1 MRHNLGPAER
11 VSAEIANSRRSS
23 SMPPDYMRAYGR
35 FIEAIK
41 VALNEYNLSSGE
53 APLKVV
59 GPILTPDNKIGEIR
73 IVEDTEPEE
82 DEDSGIGMES
92 TSPSQDRLTATMKS
106 RPPSLSP
113 MREFSQPTRPRFISS
128 AGENESEPM
137 MIDTSPEAMSMT
149 LVRSQGGI
157 SNSPPQRN
165 RLRQLND
172 ADNFDWEPS
181 PTTAEYS
188 FTASNPEIRGKAV
201 FNRFIRDRSQAPTP
215 NAFVQ
220 AQHTTTVESK
230 VTREDS
236 FIETEDEVEKDTTTL
251 GVGDSHQEDDENG
264 GSATL
269 DAISEDDVDKFLSD
283 HCQEDKENGGSAT
296 VDVLSDGDADNGLSG
311 IDVDNLQRTIGNVGK
326 TAIIVIE
333 SDTCS
338 VGSVDS
344 DEDSDHS
351 IYRPSIHNSPSEK
364 GSLLRFR
371 RSTPLSPKLLEN
383 DDAREMPP
391 PPRAC
396 STDRRSATSPL
407 RNLVRPGPV
416 RRPKVWRPTLWTPIE
431 RFTPSQRM
439 EFDGALRH
447 SLATATRGT
456 NVWNGLFNGSREWD
470 D

>member
-1 MRHNLGPAER
+1 
-11 VSAEIANSRRSS
+11 
-23 SMPPDYMRAYGR
+23 MPPDYMRAYGR

-41 VALNEYNLSSGE
+41 VALNEYNMSSGE
-53 APLKVV
+53 APLKFV
-59 GPILTPDNKIGEIR
+59 GPILTPNNKIGEIR

-92 TSPSQDRLTATMKS
+92 TSPSQDRLTATTKS

-113 MREFSQPTRPRFISS
+113 MREFPQLTRPRFISS

-137 MIDTSPEAMSMT
+137 IIDTSPEVMSMT
-149 LVRSQGGI
+149 LARSLGEI
-157 SNSPPQRN
+157 SNSALQCN

-172 ADNFDWEPS
+172 VDNFDWEPS
-181 PTTAEYS
+181 PAIAECS
-188 FTASNPEIRGKAV
+188 FTASNPEIRGQAA
-201 FNRFIRDRSQAPTP
+201 FNRFIRDRSQTPTP

-220 AQHTTTVESK
+220 AQHATTVESK

-236 FIETEDEVEKDTTTL
+236 FIETEDEVGQDAMTL
-251 GVGDSHQEDDENG
+251 GAGDPHQEDDENG

-269 DAISEDDVDKFLSD
+269 DAVSDDDVDNFLSD
-283 HCQEDKENGGSAT
+283 HCQEDEENGGSAT
-296 VDVLSDGDADNGLSG
+296 LDVLSDGDANDILSDS
-311 IDVDNLQRTIGNVGK
+311 DVDNPQSTTEDVGK
-326 TAIIVIE
+326 TVVMVID
-333 SDTCS
+333 SDTS
-338 VGSVDS
+338 SDDS

-351 IYRPSIHNSPSEK
+351 IYKPSIHNSPSEK

-371 RSTPLSPKLLEN
+371 RSTPLSPYLLKN
-383 DDAREMPP
+383 DDPREMPP

-396 STDRRSATSPL
+396 SIDRRSATSPV
-407 RNLVRPGPV
+407 RNLIRPGPV

-431 RFTPSQRM
+431 RFTPSQRL

-456 NVWNGLFNGSREWD
+456 TVWNGLFNGSREWD

>member
-1 MRHNLGPAER
+1 
-11 VSAEIANSRRSS
+11 
-23 SMPPDYMRAYGR
+23 MPPDYMRAYGR

-53 APLKVV
+53 APLKFV
-59 GPILTPDNKIGEIR
+59 GPILTPNNKIGDIR

-92 TSPSQDRLTATMKS
+92 ESLSKDRLAATMKS
-106 RPPSLSP
+106 KPPSLSP
-113 MREFSQPTRPRFISS
+113 MRELPPLTRPRFISS

-149 LVRSQGGI
+149 LARSLGEI
-157 SNSPPQRN
+157 SNSPQRN
-165 RLRQLND
+165 PIRQLND
-172 ADNFDWEPS
+172 VDNFDWEPS
-181 PTTAEYS
+181 PTIAEYS
-188 FTASNPEIRGKAV
+188 FVTSNPEIRGEAA

-220 AQHTTTVESK
+220 EQHATTVEPK

-236 FIETEDEVEKDTTTL
+236 FIESEDELGKDAMTL
-251 GVGDSHQEDDENG
+251 GVGDPHQADDENGDSATLDAVSDDDVGKFLSDHCPEDEENG

-269 DAISEDDVDKFLSD
+269 D
-283 HCQEDKENGGSAT
+283 
-296 VDVLSDGDADNGLSG
+296 VLSDGD
-311 IDVDNLQRTIGNVGK
+311 VDNVLSDPDLDNPQSTTEDVGK
-326 TAIIVIE
+326 TVVMVID
-333 SDTCS
+333 SDTS
-338 VGSVDS
+338 SDDS
-344 DEDSDHS
+344 DQDSEHS
-351 IYRPSIHNSPSEK
+351 IYKPSIHNSPSEK

-371 RSTPLSPKLLEN
+371 RSTPLSPYLLKN
-383 DDAREMPP
+383 DDSREMPP

-396 STDRRSATSPL
+396 SIDRRSATAPV
-407 RNLVRPGPV
+407 RNLIRPGPV
-416 RRPKVWRPTLWTPIE
+416 RRPKVWRPMLWTPIE

>member
-1 MRHNLGPAER
+1 
-11 VSAEIANSRRSS
+11 
-23 SMPPDYMRAYGR
+23 MPPDYMRAYGR

-137 MIDTSPEAMSMT
+137 MIDTSPEAMSMR
-149 LVRSQGGI
+149 LARSLGEI
-157 SNSPPQRN
+157 SNYPPRRN

-172 ADNFDWEPS
+172 VDNFDWEPS
-181 PTTAEYS
+181 PTTEVYS
-188 FTASNPEIRGKAV
+188 FTASNPEIRGEAF

-220 AQHTTTVESK
+220 AQHATTVELK

-236 FIETEDEVEKDTTTL
+236 FIETEDEVEKDAMTL

-269 DAISEDDVDKFLSD
+269 DAFSDDDVDKFLSD
-283 HCQEDKENGGSAT
+283 HCQEDEENGGSAT
-296 VDVLSDGDADNGLSG
+296 LDVLSDGDADNVLSDP
-311 IDVDNLQRTIGNVGK
+311 DVDNPQSTTEDVGK
-326 TAIIVIE
+326 TVVMVID
-333 SDTCS
+333 SDTS
-338 VGSVDS
+338 SDNSDGDS
-344 DEDSDHS
+344 EHS
-351 IYRPSIHNSPSEK
+351 IYKPSIQNSPSEK
-364 GSLLRFR
+364 GSMLRFR
-371 RSTPLSPKLLEN
+371 RSTPLSPYFLKN
-383 DDAREMPP
+383 DEAREMSP

-396 STDRRSATSPL
+396 SIDRRSATSPV
-407 RNLVRPGPV
+407 RNLIRPGPV

-456 NVWNGLFNGSREWD
+456 TVWNGLFNGSREWD